1 MNFWEIGFWALIFA
15 LAIQNSSEKKLGLF
29 DRFKKGLEKTQK
41 LLNTNLSELFKTN
54 PTLRQIREQLEELLI
69 TADLGVK
76 TSYKLIEELERKIKK
91 EAGLEQV
98 RRELYQIILGILKP
112 LEKPLEIPPDA
123 NKPFVIMVVGVNG
136 TGKTTTIGK
145 LALRFKNQGYKV
157 LLSAGDTFR
166 AAGIEQLEEWA
177 KRAGA
182 DIVKHKEGADPGA
195 VCFDAIKAGISRG
208 ADVVIMDTA
217 GRLHTKTPLMEEL
230 KKVKR
235 VSEKALGRAL
245 DEIILVV
252 DATTGQNALQQAKT
266 FSHQLELTG
275 IILTKLDGTAKGG
288 IIIAIADQL
297 QIPIRMVGL
306 GEGIEDLAEFRA
318 EEFTRAL
325 LGLSG

>member
-1 MNFWEIGFWALIFA
+1 
-15 LAIQNSSEKKLGLF
+15 
-29 DRFKKGLEKTQK
+29 
-41 LLNTNLSELFKTN
+41 
-54 PTLRQIREQLEELLI
+54 
-69 TADLGVK
+69 VK
-76 TSYKLIEELERKIKK
+76 TSFKLIEELERKIKK
-91 EAGLEQV
+91 EAELEQV
-98 RRELYQIILGILKP
+98 RQELYKIILGILKP
-112 LEKPLEIPPDA
+112 LEKPLEVPPDA
-123 NKPFVIMVVGVNG
+123 LKPFVIMVVGVNG

-145 LALRFKNQGYKV
+145 LAMRFKKQGYRV

-208 ADVVIMDTA
+208 VDVVIMDTA

-245 DEIILVV
+245 DEIILVL
-252 DATTGQNALQQAKT
+252 DATTGQNALEQAKV
-266 FSHQLELTG
+266 FSKELSLSG

-306 GEGIEDLAEFRA
+306 GEGIEDLEQFRA
-318 EEFTRAL
+318 EEFTKAL
-325 LGLSG
+325 LGLND

>member
-15 LAIQNSSEKKLGLF
+15 LAIQNSSEKKPGLF